1 MNSAI
6 TSEVH
11 SLKTE
16 LDKVRREK
24 LSASGLASSLK
35 RDLSSKESDIAKLTR
50 EIEGLKID
58 SRDKDLRLQSVQ
70 SKVIY
75 TDKTKNKIMS
85 IFCFQLNLL
94 RDRTR
99 AEEDRHNKEKDQV
112 NLDEHSNVRMNF
124 LLI

>member
-75 TDKTKNKIMS
+75 TDKIKNKIMS